1 MISAPS
7 LSGAAL
13 LIGLS
18 LFLGF
23 AFEDFFAHS
32 NIRRPGGIR
41 TFPILASA
49 GGVLYLFD
57 PTHFLPFTA
66 GLIVLG
72 IWLAVFYRQHVGER
86 DDKGEPNVG
95 LVVPALNVHAYLL
108 GPIALALPPWFAV
121 GFTVI
126 AVLLLTGREKL
137 HALARRVDVDE
148 VITAGEFLILT
159 GIVLPLLPNEP

>member
-41 TFPILASA
+41 TFPMLSCAARAIRVMQLRQSRA
-49 GGVLYLFD
+49 
-57 PTHFLPFTA
+57 
-66 GLIVLG
+66 
-72 IWLAVFYRQHVGER
+72 AVALTSG
-86 DDKGEPNVG
+86 DDR
-95 LVVPALNVHAYLL
+95 A
-108 GPIALALPPWFAV
+108 
-121 GFTVI
+121 T
-126 AVLLLTGREKL
+126 
-137 HALARRVDVDE
+137 
-148 VITAGEFLILT
+148 
-159 GIVLPLLPNEP
+159 